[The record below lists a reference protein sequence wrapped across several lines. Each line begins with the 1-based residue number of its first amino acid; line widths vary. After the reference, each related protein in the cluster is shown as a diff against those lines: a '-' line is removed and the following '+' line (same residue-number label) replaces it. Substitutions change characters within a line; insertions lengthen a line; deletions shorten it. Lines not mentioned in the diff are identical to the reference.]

1 MFRFMPQAT
10 AIGLVLGACSSAS
23 GPPPAAAP
31 APAPEVALD
40 LDLAPEAPPAP
51 PPRAVVSLPSVRA
64 GAYRL
69 RLSTSCRAGERT
81 ISGQLTLKRIS
92 GTDAPLGNDASGAGP
107 LLWGQTDLNVESLES
122 CLAQPHLARGEPIH
136 PGVLVEVL
144 HWDGQPQHQVLLVS
158 TESHPKKGKL
168 DGATRGV
175 AMWVEQVAAGH
186 LSGVWC
192 RWELMSRGE
201 GHWEADLVEP

>member
-1 MFRFMPQAT
+1 M
-10 AIGLVLGACSSAS
+10 
-23 GPPPAAAP
+23 
-31 APAPEVALD
+31 
-40 LDLAPEAPPAP
+40 P
-51 PPRAVVSLPSVRA
+51 PPRPAVSLPSVRA

-69 RLSTSCRAGERT
+69 RMSATCRTGERSV
-81 ISGQLTLKRIS
+81 SGQLTLKRIS
-92 GTDAPLGNDASGAGP
+92 GSDAPLGNDASGAGP
-107 LLWGQTDLNVESLES
+107 LLWGQTDLDVQSLES

-158 TESHPKKGKL
+158 TEPHRKKKGTL

-201 GHWEADLVEP
+201 GHWEADLIEAK

>member
-1 MFRFMPQAT
+1 MFRFTPQAT
-10 AIGLVLGACSSAS
+10 AIGLVLLACSSAS
-23 GPPPAAAP
+23 GPPPPAAPVPEAALELDPAAA
-31 APAPEVALD
+31 
-40 LDLAPEAPPAP
+40 EAQPAP
-51 PPRAVVSLPSVRA
+51 PPRAAVSLPSVRA

-69 RLSTSCRAGERT
+69 RLSTSCRTGERSV
-81 ISGQLTLKRIS
+81 SGQLTLKRIS

-107 LLWGQTDLNVESLES
+107 LLWGQTDLDVESLES

-158 TESHPKKGKL
+158 TEPHPKKGKL

-201 GHWEADLVEP
+201 GHWEADLVDP